1 MGRGSALR
9 FPSRDIWDTDDEADP
24 QQPPKPGRRRARKHL
39 GHGGFTLGEVD
50 LRLVG
55 RRRLESHEGL
65 DDGSRT
71 HPSHEDSSPGAW
83 SVVRGCVKHLDELV
97 PRWIAS
103 SVLARVEAHREHYRI
118 SL

>member
-24 QQPPKPGRRRARKHL
+24 QQPREAEDDDEREAFSPRQLHL
-39 GHGGFTLGEVD
+39 GKVD
-50 LRLVG
+50 LRLVA

-71 HPSHEDSSPGAW
+71 HPSHEDFQLQSM
-83 SVVRGCVKHLDELV
+83 VGCARVCKALDELV
-97 PRWIAS
+97 PRWIA
-103 SVLARVEAHREHYRI
+103 
-118 SL
+118 